1 LIVAIVGPTAV
12 GKSDLAL
19 RIAEHLP
26 AEIISADSRQVYR
39 DLDIGTA
46 KPTLDEQRRVPH
58 HVIDVVD
65 PRDDFSL
72 AQFQDHA
79 YLAIEGAISRG
90 RLPLLVGG
98 TGLYVRAVVEGVQLP
113 RVSPD
118 PILRGELE
126 AFARDRGVD
135 ALHRRLAAIDPIA
148 ASRID
153 ARNVRRV
160 IRAIEVVEK
169 SGQMFSEFHYHQPRY
184 DVLTIGVT
192 RGREDLYRRID
203 RRVDRQ
209 IEDGL
214 IEETR
219 RAIESGCPPS
229 RPALGGLGYREMV
242 AYLAD
247 QIDLRTAIERIKFE
261 THRFARQQYTWFR
274 MDDQR
279 ICWLDADATNLDD
292 ILTLIYRRLGRP
304 TSAALEASR

>member
-1 LIVAIVGPTAV
+1 MAIVGPTAV

-19 RIAEHLP
+19 RLAARLP
-26 AEIISADSRQVYR
+26 AEIVSADSRQVYR
-39 DLDIGTA
+39 GLDIGTA
-46 KPTLDEQRRVPH
+46 KPTLDEQRQVPH

-72 AQFQDHA
+72 ADFQDLA
-79 YLAIEGAISRG
+79 YRAIDGTIGRI

-98 TGLYVRAVVEGVQLP
+98 TGLYVRAVVDGIQLP
-113 RVSPD
+113 RVAPD

-126 AFARDRGVD
+126 AFARVRGVA
-135 ALHRRLAAIDPIA
+135 ALHRRLEAIDPEA

-169 SGQMFSEFHYHQPRY
+169 SGRRFSEFHRHQPRY

-192 RGREDLYRRID
+192 RGRDDLYRRID

-219 RAIESGCPPS
+219 RAIERGCPPS

-247 QIDLRTAIERIKFE
+247 RIDLRTAIERVKFE

-274 MDDQR
+274 LDDQR
-279 ICWLDADATNLDD
+279 ISWLDADATDLDD
-292 ILTLIYRRLGRP
+292 ILALIKRRLGRP
-304 TSAALEASR
+304 AGAALEVSR